1 MVRTE
6 WFMNLGDF
14 QIPLTPAVGWL
25 TEALGSTTLKDVL
38 ESSFTTSLVGAAAG
52 AWAGAWAAQK
62 IAEKAELREELV
74 RELQIVNVA
83 LLLTHSTTNKYLAFK
98 KQHVRDLG
106 HRYAAQRAAHQ
117 EFVRKRRSGEIP
129 TTKPFEL
136 GLDLKS
142 LTPVFSSVQVL
153 REHVCSN
160 VHVAGRPL
168 SLVTTMEGIDR
179 TLNGLLERRN
189 AMVEEFRRMGST
201 ATETVISSYLG
212 LGAPGRTD
220 STYADLVEG
229 IVDYNDDLIFF
240 GTLLCE
246 DLVEHG
252 KEVRRRLT
260 TTFGKA
266 GAPRVAEVNF
276 GKAESDGLIPQRD
289 NYQTWF
295 DAFQKLPPP
304 PTLWGRLSNWTRRSR
319 VGAPAGG

>member
-1 MVRTE
+1 
-6 WFMNLGDF
+6 MNIGEL
-14 QIPLTPAVGWL
+14 QIPLANAVGWL
-25 TEALGSTTLKDVL
+25 TEVWSSMTWKGVL

-62 IAEKAELREELV
+62 IAEKAKLREEFV
-74 RELQIVNVA
+74 REIQSVNVA
-83 LLLTHSTTNKYLAFK
+83 LLLAHSTTNKYLAFK

-106 HRYAAQRAAHQ
+106 DRYAAQRAAYQ

-142 LTPVFSSVQVL
+142 LTPVFSSIQVL

-168 SLVTTMEGIDR
+168 SLVTTMEGIDH

-189 AMVEEFRRMGST
+189 AMVEEFRRLGGT
-201 ATETVISSYLG
+201 ATEALINSYLG
-212 LGAPGRTD
+212 LGTAGRTD
-220 STYADLVEG
+220 STYADLVKG

-252 KEVRRRLT
+252 QEVRRRLT
-260 TTFGKA
+260 TTFGVA

-276 GKAESDGLIPQRD
+276 GKAESDGLIPQRG

-304 PTLWGRLSNWTRRSR
+304 PTLWGRLSNWIRRSR
-319 VGAPAGG
+319 IGAQGPASG